1 MNISA
6 GGKRLERLLK
16 MIPFLQANGGIKVE
30 DAAKIFEVT
39 EEQLIS
45 DLNLIWLCGLPG
57 YSHLELIDVSFD
69 SGFITITNADTLN
82 QPMSLTIEEGA
93 ALLLAIDNLMGI
105 APDKD
110 LEILRS
116 LREKLLAILTW
127 KDSSKSD
134 SVTNP
139 QQTGAQPVLPKI
151 LKAIDNSDHALEIN
165 YYSASADEFL
175 RTQVI
180 PINIYNRNAF
190 TYLLAYSIVK
200 NEYVVL
206 RLDRISDVN
215 LIARPKN
222 FHNLPAP
229 QHPGNEIGEEVV
241 IELLPEALWFK
252 EKWGLNTL
260 EFDRGRSAY
269 VGTVKVFNRQ
279 WLIRAAMS
287 LEGAL
292 RILSPADMRAQV
304 AAAAKS
310 ALKGRQ

>member
-105 APDKD
+105 APEKD
-110 LEILRS
+110 LEILRL
-116 LREKLLAILTW
+116 LREKLLTILAW
-127 KDSSKSD
+127 KDSSKGD
-134 SVTNP
+134 SVTDP

-190 TYLLAYSIVK
+190 TYLLAYAIVK
-200 NEYVVL
+200 NEYVVI

-269 VGTVKVFNRQ
+269 VGAVKVFNRQ

>member
-16 MIPFLQANGGIKVE
+16 IIPFLQANGGIKVE

-69 SGFITITNADTLN
+69 SGFITITNADTISE
-82 QPMSLTIEEGA
+82 PMSLTIEEGA
-93 ALLLAIDNLMGI
+93 ALLLAIDNLMNI
-105 APDKD
+105 TPDKD

-127 KDSSKSD
+127 KDSSKSG
-134 SVTNP
+134 SKTYPP
-139 QQTGAQPVLPKI
+139 QTSAQPVLPKI
-151 LKAIDNSDHALEIN
+151 LKAIDNSDDALEVN
-165 YYSASADEFL
+165 YYSAAADEFL
-175 RTQVI
+175 CAQVI

-190 TYLLAYSIVK
+190 TYLLAYSIMK
-200 NEYVVL
+200 NEYL
-206 RLDRISDVN
+206 IFRLDRISDVD
-215 LIARPKN
+215 LIAKPES

-229 QHPGNEIGEEVV
+229 QYPGSETGEEVI
-241 IELLPEALWFK
+241 IELLPEALWFI
-252 EKWGLNTL
+252 EKWGLKNL
-260 EFDRGRSAY
+260 EFDEKRSAY
-269 VGTVKVFNRQ
+269 VGAVKVFNRQ
-279 WLIRAAMS
+279 WLIRAAIS

-304 AAAAKS
+304 AATAKS